1 MISEGYTN
9 KNSFAYQLDP
19 RVKIVAVFFFSVI
32 VAVSNR
38 FVALSAALTL
48 ALCAVMLA
56 KVSPKE
62 FVRRLIPVNIFILF
76 LWIFLPFSTQGKPLL
91 AIAGLVATYEGVT
104 YAAQITIK
112 SNAIMAALIV
122 LISSTPI
129 LTLGHALHELKVP
142 QKLIHLFFFTYRY
155 IHVIHRE
162 YLRLLNAMKVRA
174 FNPGTNMHT
183 FWHRAHLM
191 PNGDL
196 LAIFDGIG
204 IVKLDK
210 QSNVLW
216 QNRNGAHHDL
226 YVAENGD
233 IYLLT
238 RRTAINPKHNPVE
251 PILEEFITVLDPGGS
266 ELRDFSVFD
275 ALRNSPFRSI
285 LGRLAAKGDI
295 FHTNTIELVES
306 APGHHESPFRA
317 GSVLISV
324 RQLSLVC
331 AVDMDTEIVYWAE
344 SDRWQLQHQ
353 PTLLE
358 NGNMLIF
365 DNFRTS
371 DTSAVVEFDPT
382 LSREEWSYVGDI
394 DGKFFSPACGS
405 CQRLPNGNT
414 LITESDPG
422 RAFEV
427 TPDKEMV
434 WEYVNPQRAGDEGE
448 LIATLFEI
456 IRLPRDVMSDWSR

>member
-1 MISEGYTN
+1 MKESKRRVVVIAVV
-9 KNSFAYQLDP
+9 FA
-19 RVKIVAVFFFSVI
+19 
-32 VAVSNR
+32 
-38 FVALSAALTL
+38 
-48 ALCAVMLA
+48 
-56 KVSPKE
+56 
-62 FVRRLIPVNIFILF
+62 
-76 LWIFLPFSTQGKPLL
+76 
-91 AIAGLVATYEGVT
+91 AGLVIGAVWHWARLFPVSAIGAFKLRVVTLLRDEDASYLTAGRWRKNPDFVEIDEEHKRAIQRLRSVGYVSGSQRAPDASGVT
-104 YAAQITIK
+104 MHDESRAWEGLNLVV
-112 SNAIMAALIV
+112 S
-122 LISSTPI
+122 
-129 LTLGHALHELKVP
+129 GHAPEAYMMDMAGEV
-142 QKLIHLFFFTYRY
+142 
-155 IHVIHRE
+155 VHRWTCDVYKAWPDFDVE
-162 YLRLLNAMKVRA
+162 EH
-174 FNPGTNMHT
+174 FGSPGTNMHT

-216 QNRNGAHHDL
+216 RNRNGAHHDL

-365 DNFRTS
+365 GKLGLIF
-371 DTSAVVEFDPT
+371 FT
-382 LSREEWSYVGDI
+382 LRGVISY
-394 DGKFFSPACGS
+394 
-405 CQRLPNGNT
+405 QRLVICS
-414 LITESDPG
+414 LSH
-422 RAFEV
+422 F
-427 TPDKEMV
+427 
-434 WEYVNPQRAGDEGE
+434 
-448 LIATLFEI
+448 L
-456 IRLPRDVMSDWSR
+456 